1 MEAPLW
7 TYPLTVVPLLGFCI
21 VIGTGVGWWV
31 AAAIFV
37 PALILIVL
45 ATVIGL
51 RRKAERRHSQ
61 PGNGLSNTDLVAG
74 PDGWRSA
81 IRTVT
86 DR

>member
-21 VIGTGVGWWV
+21 LIGTEIGWWV

-45 ATVIGL
+45 ATAIGL
-51 RRKAERRHSQ
+51 RRKAERQQ
-61 PGNGLSNTDLVAG
+61 PEKG
-74 PDGWRSA
+74 
-81 IRTVT
+81 
-86 DR
+86 